1 MKKFIVIFAC
11 LSVMFSQVGCP
22 SKSAKNED
30 EESVASE
37 EAPESDSAAAE
48 EGSTEDVAST
58 EEQPEETAT
67 SEQMSE
73 NQVSNETSPNSG
85 DAFSTPPPEAAPAD
99 HQASTPPIPEPSPA
113 AIEPPPA
120 IVESP
125 TPMADASSMPS
136 EPMPVE
142 EKPKA
147 LPLLKVDSVPRKENG
162 INLNTVYVTRSGESL
177 KTISQKIYSAD
188 KVSEFKANNPGLKN
202 KPSVGTKIY
211 YQSPNRPDD
220 ETKVLTYYEDVGMT
234 PEVYVAQS
242 GDDLKKVAKKILG
255 GKEAWKELWV
265 TNSFESKG
273 KLDEGTEIRY
283 WKTPDELAKTQNTS
297 PDLGA
302 TGALPEPSA
311 TNDQANQL
319 PPPPDMAKNDFP
331 PPPPVDN
338 SLPPPPPPP
347 SDAMAPP
354 PPPPPMDQAKKS
366 KHDETTEDQ
375 AVAMDEDTMMALGAV
390 GISAA
395 ALAALIVIRR
405 KRKMKDA
412 ESEFHSNVG

>member
-1 MKKFIVIFAC
+1 MKKFIIIFAC

-30 EESVASE
+30 EEAVASE
-37 EAPESDSAAAE
+37 EAPESDSASTE
-48 EGSTEDVAST
+48 EGSSDTASD
-58 EEQPEETAT
+58 EETNSDQAT
-67 SEQMSE
+67 SEQMTETQVASE
-73 NQVSNETSPNSG
+73 TPPSEGDAFTPPPTETSP
-85 DAFSTPPPEAAPAD
+85 TD
-99 HQASTPPIPEPSPA
+99 HQASTPPVPEPTPVV
-113 AIEPPPA
+113 EPPPA
-120 IVESP
+120 MIEAP
-125 TPMADASSMPS
+125 TPVAESAPVNS
-136 EPMPVE
+136 EPTPVL

-147 LPLLKVDSVPRKENG
+147 IPLVKVDAIPRKENG
-162 INLNTVYVTRSGESL
+162 VNLNTVYVSRSGDTL
-177 KTISQKIYSAD
+177 KSISQKIYSTD
-188 KVSEFKANNPGLKN
+188 KVAEIKANNSGLKN

-255 GKEAWKELWV
+255 SKDGWKELWV
-265 TNSFESKG
+265 TNSFESKA

-283 WKTPDELAKTQNTS
+283 WKSQDDIAKNQNAS
-297 PDLGA
+297 PDLGSS
-302 TGALPEPSA
+302 GALPEPPVM
-311 TNDQANQL
+311 NDQANQL

-354 PPPPPMDQAKKS
+354 PPPPPMAQSKKP
-366 KHDETTEDQ
+366 KMDELEGDQ

-405 KRKMKDA
+405 KRKMKDS
-412 ESEFHSNVG
+412 ENEFHSNAG